1 MDDDLRAQGNW
12 PHVNCKS
19 YLKSAGLH
27 EFDFRQRQIL
37 QFTCGLGQNPP
48 QGSTT
53 TWGQLLFPDDFT
65 RPLFTRSPK
74 KLPIHSQTSSQR
86 LLFGGGLV
94 TGKESRFLDLIS
106 LLCRYNWSKT
116 PLKLEKRPRLLVDSG
131 QVPPLVSGLFTFF
144 SFRDRYHMTMT
155 YQGVRLLE
163 WVEIHTGLPSPF
175 THNSYNHDY
184 YESNPWLTCLFHTI
198 TIISLLAFYLT
209 LLTYILIILTSK

>member
-1 MDDDLRAQGNW
+1 MAKTWKHRETSEVVWNQLVCMSLISDRDKFCSLPVDLTELHHTAKP
-12 PHVNCKS
+12 PHELNC
-19 YLKSAGLH
+19 
-27 EFDFRQRQIL
+27 
-37 QFTCGLGQNPP
+37 NPLYVP
-48 QGSTT
+48 IHSLTFSQ
-53 TWGQLLFPDDFT
+53 
-65 RPLFTRSPK
+65 RPLFSG
-74 KLPIHSQTSSQR
+74 R
-86 LLFGGGLV
+86 LV
-94 TGKESRFLDLIS
+94 KGKESRFLDLIS

-184 YESNPWLTCLFHTI
+184 YESNPWLTCLFHTTI
-198 TIISLLAFYLT
+198 AIISLLAAFYLT
-209 LLTYILIILTSK
+209 LLTHILI